1 MRFVV
6 WCALV
11 AHLAACATTGA
22 RVVGRVQPPP
32 QAERLSVTN
41 PLMNAEM
48 PVVLYRPEGPGPF
61 PLVVFSHGRA
71 PTPRDRA
78 QLTQPVQLGH
88 VRFWLRRGFAVAA
101 PIRPGYGVDGA
112 YDWENSGAR
121 WHGASCT
128 GTPDYAR
135 VAQTAAQSVH
145 AVLAWARTRGDLDA
159 SRVLLEGVSVG
170 GLTTVQACADN
181 PPGVVGC
188 INFSGGAGGKPDASP
203 GKSCGPEVLTALFA
217 ELGKKPQPPSVWL
230 YAQNDQYWGAD
241 APSAWFAAFQASG
254 APATFTLTP
263 PVSAEGHFLL
273 SRGGQY
279 WGPVLDNFLH
289 VLAPALE
296 PGPGA
301 VEPLHPAPP

>member
-1 MRFVV
+1 MKFVA

-11 AHLAACATTGA
+11 VALAGCATSRG
-22 RVVGRVQPPP
+22 VVSGRVAAPPEVE
-32 QAERLSVTN
+32 QLLVDH
-41 PLMNAEM
+41 PLTGGQM
-48 PVVLYRPEGPGPF
+48 PVLLYRPEGPGPF

-71 PTPRDRA
+71 VNQKERA
-78 QLTQPVQLGH
+78 ALTAPVQLGH

-101 PIRPGYGVDGA
+101 PIRPGYGVEGA

-121 WHGASCT
+121 WSGPSCS

-145 AVLAWARTRGDLDA
+145 AVLEWARTRSDLDA
-159 SRVLLEGVSVG
+159 SRVVLEGVSVG

-188 INFSGGAGGKPDASP
+188 INFSGGAGGKPDTSP

-217 ELGKKPQPPSVWL
+217 ALGARPQPPSVWL
-230 YAQNDQYWGAD
+230 YAQNDQFWGPD
-241 APSAWFAAFQASG
+241 APGEWFAAFQAGG

-263 PVSAEGHFLL
+263 PVSTEGHYLL

-279 WGPVLDNFLH
+279 WAPVLDNFLH
-289 VLAPALE
+289 VLRPALRS
-296 PGPGA
+296 GP
-301 VEPLHPAPP
+301 VPPLHPAPP